1 MANLHRNYCT
11 FKSRHINFGYYLFRL
26 CRQPVWNGS
35 KNETD
40 DERWR
45 WRWRS
50 PKSRN
55 CVKPDRVHGRSRRS
69 REFPRA
75 LWQSRKTNQIH
86 KQATGLRTDRE
97 REIDN
102 CCLVALTKLF
112 TDPIRMRIPER
123 NPPIPRRQSSFCCCA
138 LIANLAH
145 ALATATNKS
154 PPLFFMYLFIYFL
167 FINENYPRHRITNN
181 FRFAVPKVER
191 DGLIHLFTIG
201 PKRGPFHNWISVNCD
216 STFVYF
222 RIVIV
227 LLFYF
232 LWNPRHLQG
241 AHKSP
246 RLTIVGRHLRNSRSS
261 QRVPIP
267 MWEIPIRLRNVL
279 VLNAH

>member
-1 MANLHRNYCT
+1 MPY
-11 FKSRHINFGYYLFRL
+11 KFRL
-26 CRQPVWNGS
+26 LLVSTVPATGLKWAQKRDW
-35 KNETD
+35 
-40 DERWR
+40 WR
-45 WRWRS
+45 EIEWRWRS

-69 REFPRA
+69 REFPRT

-154 PPLFFMYLFIYFL
+154 PPPFLCIYLFTFCL
-167 FINENYPRHRITNN
+167 LMKIT
-181 FRFAVPKVER
+181 R
-191 DGLIHLFTIG
+191 DI
-201 PKRGPFHNWISVNCD
+201 
-216 STFVYF
+216 
-222 RIVIV
+222 
-227 LLFYF
+227 
-232 LWNPRHLQG
+232 
-241 AHKSP
+241 A
-246 RLTIVGRHLRNSRSS
+246 
-261 QRVPIP
+261 
-267 MWEIPIRLRNVL
+267 
-279 VLNAH
+279 